1 MDGKALA
8 DAALGPVPSSDEMG
22 SGESELPDNDE
33 STEDTALGA
42 TADLLL
48 GALETKDRTGV
59 VDALRALVTMIRD
72 GG

>member
-8 DAALGPVPSSDEMG
+8 DAALGSVSSSDEMG
-22 SGESELPDNDE
+22 SGESELPDDDE
-33 STEDTALGA
+33 SAEDTAIAA
-42 TADLLL
+42 TADLLIS
-48 GALETKDRTGV
+48 ALETKDRAGV